1 MMLDLGKY
9 AEAVLSSYAVSI
21 LMIVVL
27 VLLSVRRSNR
37 VKKELQEV
45 ESKVK
50 SNG

>member
-1 MMLDLGKY
+1 MIPDLGKY

-21 LMIVVL
+21 LLIAVL
-27 VLLSVRRSNR
+27 IAVSVRRSNR

-45 ESKVK
+45 EHKVK

>member
-1 MMLDLGKY
+1 MMPDLGKY

-27 VLLSVRRSNR
+27 VMLSVRRSNR